1 MHNST
6 LIWYFILICNFALVN
21 GADVPETVHRE
32 SIIAQSCN
40 FEKNLDKSG
49 ALIKDESLNNY
60 LNEVLHRIIQDSRL
74 SVKVLRSPS
83 INAFAIANGTIFV
96 CTGLLARIK
105 NEAQLAALLSHEMV
119 HIINDHS
126 YQNLLNTKKMALSS
140 AKKQIGLEFFFGSLA
155 TNIVNLTLK
164 SAVSGYSRDLEREAD
179 SLGLIK
185 MKEASYA
192 PIEFRNLF
200 LILKDHIEKENI
212 EQPYF
217 FSTHPALTER
227 IDNYYQ
233 LAGKDTVQSARG
245 IVNSAT
251 YTKMI
256 IRVLH
261 TDGIMKIASGDL
273 DIAKVNFSRILKA
286 DSSNAQ
292 ALLQLGNIARLRSA
306 PNINKNVFNWYYRA
320 KDNDSTGEVLRE
332 LGFYYF
338 KSGKIDSAACFL
350 KSYLQNYP
358 LSPYQPLVEDY
369 LKKCVR

>member
-1 MHNST
+1 
-6 LIWYFILICNFALVN
+6 
-21 GADVPETVHRE
+21 
-32 SIIAQSCN
+32 
-40 FEKNLDKSG
+40 
-49 ALIKDESLNNY
+49 
-60 LNEVLHRIIQDSRL
+60 
-74 SVKVLRSPS
+74 VLRSPS

-96 CTGLLARIK
+96 CTGLLSRIK
-105 NEAQLAALLSHEMV
+105 NEAQLAAHLSHEMV